1 MQTIF
6 KWFGIAYQAVIY
18 GAAVALIAA
27 LLGSGAVALNA
38 MAKEKSARKA
48 DSEITTAS
56 LR

>member
-6 KWFGIAYQAVIY
+6 KWFDIAYQAVIY
-18 GAAVALIAA
+18 GATMALIAA
-27 LLGSGAVALNA
+27 LLGSGAVTLYA